1 MMEQYVKKKKNI
13 LCIEI
18 QMIIILQL
26 IIFLSVH
33 RSFTIGSTILH
44 FMIFFFNFR
53 RKKNM
58 VEITLKYFAFANLQ
72 YHVIKKKKI
81 ILQQILVIQKHLTS
95 KYNCNV
101 NI

>member
-1 MMEQYVKKKKNI
+1 
-13 LCIEI
+13 
-18 QMIIILQL
+18 
-26 IIFLSVH
+26 
-33 RSFTIGSTILH
+33 
-44 FMIFFFNFR
+44 
-53 RKKNM
+53 M